1 MPVYPACEFPL
12 LSDSQAIDRV
22 QNAVADGEPF
32 SLIRLGDGEAVL
44 LSFGED
50 MWLQDLAYLHSH
62 WGAERVR
69 LRDVGQV
76 KQDLEKA
83 VQGADVVGIRDDLVN
98 TTLPPD
104 LLQRSATEVRDT
116 VISATRIRQEEV
128 ENLKAI
134 GARRLALLHQV
145 LRTIEWSENQQFC
158 SAWIHWE
165 LLATGALNR
174 ILDEVNEVGLVTSR
188 PELGELVAR
197 RFNVRTSTVIV
208 PDKHVVVPGPGE
220 HVPDRFR
227 NIRSELDF
235 PAGTLVLVGAGIPGK
250 VYCQWLKESGC
261 VALDVGSIFDAWV
274 GRASRPMVLKSRFNI
289 TEGDRVPSDLQ
300 IHVPTSYGGRRLIPR
315 WKPSNLA
322 D

>member
-1 MPVYPACEFPL
+1 M
-12 LSDSQAIDRV
+12 LSDSETIERV
-22 QNAVADGEPF
+22 RAAVAGRDAF

-44 LSFGED
+44 LSFGDE

-62 WGAERVR
+62 WGAERVN

-76 KQDLEKA
+76 KTDLEIA
-83 VQGADVVGIRDDLVN
+83 IQGADIVGIREDLVN
-98 TTLPPD
+98 TQLPAD
-104 LLQRSATEVRDT
+104 LLERSMSEVRET
-116 VISATRIRQEEV
+116 VISAFRIRKEEV
-128 ENLKAI
+128 DSLRGI
-134 GARRLALLHQV
+134 GARRLALLHRI
-145 LRTIEWSENQQFC
+145 LSGIEWSESQRFC

-165 LLATGALNR
+165 LLATGALNE
-174 ILDEVNEVGLVTSR
+174 ILHEVEEVGLVASR

-197 RFNVRTSTVIV
+197 RFNLRTRTVIV
-208 PDKHVVVPGPGE
+208 PDKNVVVPGPGE
-220 HVPDRFR
+220 HVPDRYR

-261 VALDVGSIFDAWV
+261 VALDVGSVFDAWV

-289 TEGDRVPSDLQ
+289 TQGDRVPSDLQ
-300 IHVPTSYGGRRLIPR
+300 IHVPTSHAGRRLIPR